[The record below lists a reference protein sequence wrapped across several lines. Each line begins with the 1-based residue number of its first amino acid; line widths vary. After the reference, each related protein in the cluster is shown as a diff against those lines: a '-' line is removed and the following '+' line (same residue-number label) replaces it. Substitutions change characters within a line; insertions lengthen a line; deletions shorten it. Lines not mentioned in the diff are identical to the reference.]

1 MGPPSH
7 PVTKA
12 SSAGLALAVYSLFT
26 GYDEGLKHKAC
37 MFQGDSPAKG
47 GSDPEKLLTER
58 RAERSEV
65 EEPIEAG
72 TLPTR
77 PFSYSSRVSSTGDAA
92 RLAGAVPLRPLQ
104 HSSNC
109 RRDVKF
115 PRLPALMHT
124 ISKTMMI
131 PEARVLRVALTLC
144 SFGVS

>member
-1 MGPPSH
+1 MQVKVEASNSEGTVTGVPSLRE
-7 PVTKA
+7 
-12 SSAGLALAVYSLFT
+12 S
-26 GYDEGLKHKAC
+26 
-37 MFQGDSPAKG
+37 
-47 GSDPEKLLTER
+47 
-58 RAERSEV
+58 
-65 EEPIEAG
+65 
-72 TLPTR
+72 
-77 PFSYSSRVSSTGDAA
+77 DAA

-144 SFGVS
+144 SFGVSLNPNPHTVHESATMGLTWDGPIEVVGAHVQLLKAGKAAQELRGLTAVCL